1 MFEFKS
7 RTLKKKISSY
17 NLGKN
22 SVFKISF
29 SQFETGLTEFFSV
42 LMGYKTHLNITFP
55 LGN

>member
-29 SQFETGLTEFFSV
+29 SQFETGLTEFFFGV
-42 LMGYKTHLNITFP
+42 NGV
-55 LGN
+55 